1 MNLKHNHTKI
11 LLALLLLAITIPS
24 RIIQNNQVFNIDEP
38 WWVISSSNFYYAF
51 AQRDFENTYFE
62 YHPGVT
68 NMWIFSTALHFYFP
82 EYRGMG
88 QGFFDQRKPH
98 FEEFFRENGKE
109 VIDFARNSRYIQAA
123 VLAGLTLLAFYLLS
137 LLIGDI
143 AAFVSLSL
151 VNISPFFLG
160 HSRLMNMETM
170 LAMFVLVSILGMQVY
185 LNKDRKLIY
194 LIISGVAFGL
204 AQLTKSPSIVVV
216 GVVGFMLLVNLF
228 RKNEN
233 TFKNKFFD
241 ALKIFVIWIMSAVLV
256 YFILWPGMWVNPAR
270 MLGEVYG
277 NAFSYAFQGGR
288 LDVTEELQPAQF
300 ALESRFDGLQLYLT
314 YWFSGTT
321 FITWLGIIFA
331 SILLFST
338 YNEENLKTAKLLSL
352 YLLVLG
358 SLFILMFGL
367 AQGRNHA
374 HYIMSSFVA
383 FDVIAGIGWGFVWLL
398 VQSKWHV
405 FNRVY
410 ASIIFIVA
418 LVLTQIGF
426 GLPYA
431 PYYFTYKN
439 PLAKQPATFGYGEG
453 YNLAAEYLNSKPNAQ
468 EIKAYVYNGM
478 GTFSYF
484 FSGETLIFKRAYLV
498 DESYEQIVEEIKSS
512 DYLVLYPIIR
522 ARQPETE
529 KLFTA
534 FENVTPEKTFVIY
547 GMEYVYIYNV
557 SEIPE
562 SVYEALLNRP
572 LSFFFKPS
580 KMPHLLKQPSP

>member
-1 MNLKHNHTKI
+1 MKLKLNQTKI

-24 RIIQNNQVFNIDEP
+24 RIIKNDQAFNIDEP
-38 WWVISSSNFYYAF
+38 WWVISSANFYYAF
-51 AQRDFENTYFE
+51 THRDFENTYFE

-82 EYRGMG
+82 EYRGFG

-98 FEEFFRENGKE
+98 FEEFLRENGKE
-109 VIDFARNSRYIQAA
+109 TINLVRYSRYIQAV
-123 VLAGLTLLAFYLLS
+123 VLALLTLVAFYLLS
-137 LLIGDI
+137 LLVGDVT
-143 AAFVSLSL
+143 AFISLAL

-170 LAMFVLVSILGMQVY
+170 LAAFVLVSFLALQVY
-185 LNKDRKLIY
+185 LNKERKMIY
-194 LIISGVAFGL
+194 LIISGAAFGL
-204 AQLTKSPSIVVV
+204 AQLTKSPSIALLALV
-216 GVVGFMLLVNLF
+216 GLMLLINIL
-228 RKNEN
+228 KKDEN
-233 TFKNKFFD
+233 PLRPKLLHAFMTFGIWLASA
-241 ALKIFVIWIMSAVLV
+241 ALI

-277 NAFSYAFQGGR
+277 NAFSYAFQGSR

-300 ALESRFDGLQLYLT
+300 SLENRLDGLTLYLT

-321 FITWLGIIFA
+321 FITWLGLIFA
-331 SILLFST
+331 GFYIFS
-338 YNEENLKTAKLLSL
+338 KDKISSL
-352 YLLVLG
+352 VKWTIAYLLILG
-358 SLFILMFGL
+358 SLFILIFGL

-374 HYIMSSFVA
+374 HYIMTSFVA
-383 FDVIAGIGWGFVWLL
+383 LDVVAGIGWGSMWLV
-398 VQSKWHV
+398 VQNQFKRLNEAYV
-405 FNRVY
+405 G
-410 ASIIFIVA
+410 IIFVVT
-418 LVLTQIGF
+418 LVLSQIGF

-468 EIKAYVYNGM
+468 EMMVYVYNGM
-478 GTFSYF
+478 GTFSYLF
-484 FSGETLIFKRAYLV
+484 AGETLVFKRIYLI

-512 DYLVLYPIIR
+512 DYLVLYPVIR
-522 ARQPETE
+522 QKQPETE

-534 FENVTPEKTFVIY
+534 FANATPEKIIVIN
-547 GMEYVYIYNV
+547 GIDYVYIYNV

-562 SVYEALLNRP
+562 SVYMELMN
-572 LSFFFKPS
+572 
-580 KMPHLLKQPSP
+580 Q